1 VAYFIRG
8 LIVFRHYQDGD
19 DEQLAE
25 LYNRSFQTNGA
36 GLTRTPKNWN
46 WRYVQ
51 SPDFEP
57 EMIQIAEDIEK
68 SKIVGSVH
76 VSLVEQ
82 VIIDNQ
88 ILLNGEI
95 NDVVCHPEYMRQGIA
110 NKLLKNAI
118 IYMKKKNCDIS
129 ILTADYS
136 GFPRKKLYLK
146 EGYKDYDREEL
157 FIQFPNILNLIH
169 DFIGF
174 AFLAPVFLILSYIP
188 RLLYRQIIKSK
199 AFFNDISYEIV
210 HNKGHFEYMNA
221 LNRIIKP
228 QYQGFHPYT
237 KKKYRWARINVPSK
251 RHEPTYIIM
260 KKNNEIIGGA
270 AFSTANIYGFSYGL
284 KFKIGIIHEIFLDKK
299 KFADERDLHFGY
311 TYLLDKLLKGATR
324 RFAGGIIVFAS
335 SLDKSLHRALRAVKF
350 LGFKG
355 ASVMIKILKRDLK
368 IKNLTKPLYIP
379 THVSLSIP

>member
-1 VAYFIRG
+1 MGSI
-8 LIVFRHYQDGD
+8 IFRHYQDGD
-19 DEQLAE
+19 DKQLAD

-36 GLTRTPKNWN
+36 GLIRTPKNWN

-68 SKIVGSVH
+68 NKIVGSVH
-76 VSLVEQ
+76 VSLVER
-82 VIIDNQ
+82 VIIDDQ

-110 NKLLKNAI
+110 KRLLKNAI
-118 IYMKKKNCDIS
+118 KYMTKKKCDIS

-146 EGYKDYDREEL
+146 EGYKDYDREKM
-157 FIQFPNILNLIH
+157 FIQFPNILNLLH
-169 DFIGF
+169 DFYGF
-174 AFLAPVFLILSYIP
+174 AFLTPIFLIISYIP
-188 RLLYRQIIKSK
+188 RLLYRLILKSK
-199 AFFNDISYEIV
+199 PFFDDVSYEIV
-210 HNKGHFEYMNA
+210 RNKKHFKYMDA

-228 QYQGFHPYT
+228 QYVGFHPYT
-237 KKKYRWARINVPSK
+237 RKKYMWARINVPSK
-251 RHEPTYIIM
+251 RHELTYIIM

-270 AFSTANIYGFSYGL
+270 AFNTANIYGFNYGL
-284 KFKIGIIHEIFLDKK
+284 KFKVGIIHEIFLDKN
-299 KFADERDLHFGY
+299 KFADERKLHYGY

-335 SLDKSLHRALRAVKF
+335 SLDKSLHQALRAVKF

-355 ASVMIKILKRDLK
+355 ASVMLKILKKDLK
-368 IKNLTKPLYIP
+368 IKKLTKPLYIP